1 METKTQIHQ
10 VTTKTST
17 ATLYRVVDFAAL
29 AEHYSEA
36 GAIPVDVM
44 ATAGELIVV
53 VKHKRGKETEI
64 RIGPACGPACDG
76 AESGLSFLSGVRSGL
91 SFLSG
96 FLFADNGE
104 HVPARKTK
112 GEPKPRK
119 KKAPAQP
126 KPRPTA
132 EA

>member
-17 ATLYRVVDFAAL
+17 ATLYRVVDFAVRNT
-29 AEHYSEA
+29 EA
-36 GAIPVDVM
+36 GAIPIAP
-44 ATAGELIVV
+44 ATAGELIVI
-53 VKHKRGKETEI
+53 VKHKRGKEIEI
-64 RIGPACGPACDG
+64 RIGPACDG
-76 AESGLSFLSGVRSGL
+76 AESGLNFIR
-91 SFLSG
+91 G

-104 HVPARKTK
+104 HVPARKTRETK